1 MRIRFCIINNIPTF
15 RVQLFFHM
23 AIDTKQVFA
32 KAEML
37 IRKLVNEVFDA
48 IINPAITT
56 NFWLQTAAVDW
67 MKLEY
72 GIRLNRVADR
82 FPR

>member
-1 MRIRFCIINNIPTF
+1 
-15 RVQLFFHM
+15 M

-37 IRKLVNEVFDA
+37 TRKLVNEVFEA
-48 IINPAITT
+48 IINPAIAT

-67 MKLEY
+67 MNLEY
-72 GIRLNRVADR
+72 GIRLNLVADR

>member
-15 RVQLFFHM
+15 RVHLFFHM
-23 AIDTKQVFA
+23 AIDTNQVFA

-37 IRKLVNEVFDA
+37 IRKLVNEVFEA
-48 IINPAITT
+48 IINPAIAT

-72 GIRLNRVADR
+72 GIRLNLVADR